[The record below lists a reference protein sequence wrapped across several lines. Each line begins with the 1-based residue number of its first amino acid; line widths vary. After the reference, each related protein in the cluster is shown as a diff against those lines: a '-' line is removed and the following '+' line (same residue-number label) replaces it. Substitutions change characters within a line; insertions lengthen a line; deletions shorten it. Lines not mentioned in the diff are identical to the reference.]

1 MLRQEE
7 APAMTTKVLQ
17 FVELSEKDRKAHRPL
32 GKLGK
37 GDLVEVRVRRKS
49 GKRETVPLPPKAAAL
64 LEAALGRLL
73 EGERVTVLAEE
84 VELSPNEASEIL
96 GISRPLVVHRME
108 IGDLPFRYVGKHRR
122 AKLKD
127 VLDLKTRIDAQR
139 AAMEALADDAEDLR
153 RRYGV

>member
-1 MLRQEE
+1 
-7 APAMTTKVLQ
+7 
-17 FVELSEKDRKAHRPL
+17 
-32 GKLGK
+32 
-37 GDLVEVRVRRKS
+37 
-49 GKRETVPLPPKAAAL
+49 
-64 LEAALGRLL
+64 
-73 EGERVTVLAEE
+73 
-84 VELSPNEASEIL
+84 
-96 GISRPLVVHRME
+96 ME